1 MSKTTDGQSI
11 CHKAGSGTKTQ
22 PQRYGNSERKSRRK
36 ENTSRERT
44 LKKGSKMVK
53 RKRRDN
59 KHQKF
64 YEHMTWTQ

>member
-1 MSKTTDGQSI
+1 MDRVSVTKLEVGQRLS
-11 CHKAGSGTKTQ
+11 HKDMETQ
-22 PQRYGNSERKSRRK
+22 KESRRK